1 MHRHHISR
9 AIALALF
16 AVLMLPFSSIR
27 AQAPAYPAKPVRV
40 VVALGPGGSVDLMTR
55 VFARR
60 LTETF
65 GQQFLVENR
74 PGGGSVPG
82 YTYVAKAK
90 PDGYTLLA
98 AGLTFT
104 SSFALREG
112 AAVDPVKDYAPV
124 ALLNRAPWLLVINP
138 SVPARSVRELIAL
151 ARARPG
157 ALNFAGGA
165 LGAGTHLL
173 SIWFFKA
180 AKINAVYIPYSTGGT
195 AQSTIDIVAG
205 RADAAIVTYA
215 TAKPFMGNGK
225 LRALGISSSE
235 RSKVL
240 PDLPPIAQQGV
251 PGFDAYTF
259 NGWLAPA
266 GTPSPLLNRLSE
278 ELAKIAKSAEIQERI
293 IDDAGEPV
301 GSTPA
306 QFEAF
311 IAAEVARWRA
321 LAKDAGIRLDQ

>member
-1 MHRHHISR
+1 MNRR
-9 AIALALF
+9 AIALALP
-16 AVLMLPFSSIR
+16 AVLMLPFGSTC
-27 AQAPAYPAKPVRV
+27 AQAPAYPSKPVRI

-60 LTETF
+60 MAEAF

-74 PGGGSVPG
+74 AGGGSVPG
-82 YTYVAKAK
+82 YTYVARAK

-112 AAVDPVKDYAPV
+112 AAVDPIKDYAPV
-124 ALLNRAPWLLVINP
+124 ALLNRAPWLLVVNP
-138 SVPARSVRELIAL
+138 SVPAKSVRELIAL

-157 ALNFAGGA
+157 ALTFAGGA
-165 LGAGTHLL
+165 SGAGTHLL

-180 AKINAVYIPYSTGGT
+180 AKIDAVYVPYSTGGT
-195 AQSTIDIVAG
+195 AQSTIDVVAG
-205 RADAAIVTYA
+205 RGDAAIVTYA
-215 TAKPFMGNGK
+215 TAKPFLGNGK
-225 LRALGISSSE
+225 LRALGISSSQW
-235 RSKVL
+235 SKVL
-240 PDLPPIAQQGV
+240 PDLQPIAHQGV
-251 PGFDAYTF
+251 PAYEAYTF

-266 GTPSPLLNRLSE
+266 GTLASVVNRLSE

-293 IDDAGEPV
+293 VDDAGEPV

-311 IAAEVARWRA
+311 IAAEVTHWRA
-321 LAKDAGIRLDQ
+321 LAKEAGIRLEQ